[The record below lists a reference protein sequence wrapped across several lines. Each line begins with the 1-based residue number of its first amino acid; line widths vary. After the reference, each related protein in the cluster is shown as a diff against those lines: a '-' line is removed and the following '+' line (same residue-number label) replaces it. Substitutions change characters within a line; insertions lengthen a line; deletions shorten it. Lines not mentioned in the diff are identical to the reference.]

1 MLTTGLLSGARYVKD
16 NRPLPRGFD
25 KTTVSDDIAV
35 RGEASADP
43 NFGSASDQ
51 LRYVLD
57 LPTAPGPLTIGV
69 ELRYQPIGY
78 RWAQNFGGYDARE
91 TTRFL
96 SYYDAMAAGSTLAFT
111 QTSVVIE
118 YTPKGGPELDGQL
131 RVQPY

>member
-25 KTTVSDDIAV
+25 KTTASDDIAV

-43 NFGSASDQ
+43 NFGSAGDQ

-78 RWAQNFGGYDARE
+78 RWAQNLGGYDARGDD
-91 TTRFL
+91 TIPVLLRR
-96 SYYDAMAAGSTLAFT
+96 D
-111 QTSVVIE
+111 
-118 YTPKGGPELDGQL
+118 GGRLHARLHADVGRDRVHPE
-131 RVQPY
+131 RWS